1 MFNLKDFSLADQ
13 IELHPGCDRWMRG
26 DRTGVVQKIGR
37 KLLTVKMHTSGKAIK
52 VHPENIGKLNGAY
65 A

>member
-1 MFNLKDFSLADQ
+1 MFNLKDFTIADL
-13 IELHPGCDRWMRG
+13 IELHPGCDRWMMG
-26 DRTGVVQKIGR
+26 DRTGSVQKVGR

-52 VHPENIGKLNGAY
+52 VHPGNVGKLNGAY